1 MKRLKNNRGI
11 TLLALIVTIIVLLI
25 LAGITIGMIT
35 GDNGIITKTEEA
47 KFKANVRALEED
59 IDTYKVGE
67 QQKNKIGIDM
77 YPVIQS
83 ETLETVDKNLINE
96 NLKKR
101 MVKWASTA
109 GDGEI
114 ATVDTIDYSK
124 FYKLDKEKVTS
135 AESFAGDL
143 YLILVGNDY
152 KVISIVG
159 EKYLSSK
166 TYILIPPNDQ
176 AEPEYITIAN
186 NTYKLYG
193 DGTVKVVGEMTTNS
207 GMTDEEKDSLLG
219 VQTLDLKAI
228 AEGTDMAFDENVQTD
243 DETAKLYGVKRIH
256 ISQNAIYVI
265 DANDDLWGWGDN
277 SYNKMGQGHSYLIAK
292 PTKLLE
298 GRTEGETG
306 VKAKNVWGGSMNTYV
321 LDTNGQLWGAG
332 TNTAGTLSQN
342 NTNIYNNFV
351 KINIDGVNTN
361 DIKYIQVGKSMQNSY
376 AICLLNNGDV
386 YGVGFGGNGQLGLNR
401 QTNTTL
407 YEFTNLANFDTK
419 WKNIKDV
426 YAQGV
431 ITVALTND
439 GVLYGTGYNVEGV
452 LGVGDKNM
460 RYALTQIMDNIEEF
474 GLVGNSVII
483 SKDNNG
489 AFYMYSSLTMKKVT
503 TFQDKNAHLMP
514 NGEVFKDNKLYV
526 RNTNTTF
533 RLYTGD
539 AFVED
544 IIPNVVASVAYVSD
558 GKLYINARYD
568 ITKPGQ
574 KNIYQLREVFKNAVY
589 VQGKGQNLSIVD
601 GDGNIY
607 ETVGGKNSELSNIK
621 KLVASTTA
629 RYALSNDGKLYAKGG
644 TLTGMWGSQ
653 TQKNSYIQ
661 VTKDGTTPFD
671 NVKDIFAT
679 NTLATGHAASAIFI
693 TEDNKIYWAG
703 SDGVTGLPGVK
714 GDEYAPGMGEITNYP
729 KEASSEMLD
738 KIKDKIVDI
747 DYQYINSG
755 GIQGNNA
762 LILTQDG
769 KVYTYSDGKAATVT
783 CGLNKTLTDFEEI
796 TFEPGTT
803 VKEVATQNG
812 LSLVLLSN
820 GNVYGWGYNT
830 YGILGDGYE
839 IGEIYSTPVKLDLKN
854 IRTMSLGDN
863 FAIFADY
870 NGAVYGIG
878 RNDYGQLGTGDNIGA
893 EVFIRCEE
901 LEK

>member
-1 MKRLKNNRGI
+1 M
-11 TLLALIVTIIVLLI
+11 
-25 LAGITIGMIT
+25 
-35 GDNGIITKTEEA
+35 
-47 KFKANVRALEED
+47 
-59 IDTYKVGE
+59 
-67 QQKNKIGIDM
+67 
-77 YPVIQS
+77 
-83 ETLETVDKNLINE
+83 
-96 NLKKR
+96 
-101 MVKWASTA
+101 
-109 GDGEI
+109 
-114 ATVDTIDYSK
+114 
-124 FYKLDKEKVTS
+124 
-135 AESFAGDL
+135 
-143 YLILVGNDY
+143 
-152 KVISIVG
+152 
-159 EKYLSSK
+159 
-166 TYILIPPNDQ
+166 
-176 AEPEYITIAN
+176 
-186 NTYKLYG
+186 
-193 DGTVKVVGEMTTNS
+193 
-207 GMTDEEKDSLLG
+207 
-219 VQTLDLKAI
+219 
-228 AEGTDMAFDENVQTD
+228 
-243 DETAKLYGVKRIH
+243 
-256 ISQNAIYVI
+256 
-265 DANDDLWGWGDN
+265 
-277 SYNKMGQGHSYLIAK
+277 
-292 PTKLLE
+292 
-298 GRTEGETG
+298 
-306 VKAKNVWGGSMNTYV
+306 
-321 LDTNGQLWGAG
+321 
-332 TNTAGTLSQN
+332 
-342 NTNIYNNFV
+342 
-351 KINIDGVNTN
+351 
-361 DIKYIQVGKSMQNSY
+361 
-376 AICLLNNGDV
+376 
-386 YGVGFGGNGQLGLNR
+386 
-401 QTNTTL
+401 
-407 YEFTNLANFDTK
+407 
-419 WKNIKDV
+419 
-426 YAQGV
+426 
-431 ITVALTND
+431 
-439 GVLYGTGYNVEGV
+439 
-452 LGVGDKNM
+452 
-460 RYALTQIMDNIEEF
+460 
-474 GLVGNSVII
+474 
-483 SKDNNG
+483 
-489 AFYMYSSLTMKKVT
+489 
-503 TFQDKNAHLMP
+503 
-514 NGEVFKDNKLYV
+514 
-526 RNTNTTF
+526 
-533 RLYTGD
+533 
-539 AFVED
+539 
-544 IIPNVVASVAYVSD
+544 
-558 GKLYINARYD
+558 
-568 ITKPGQ
+568 
-574 KNIYQLREVFKNAVY
+574 FKNAVY

>member
-401 QTNTTL
+401 KTNYIL